1 MPITGWIA
9 ILVLILMGYLL
20 IKQYETRLVL
30 FGGGFLLCC
39 LALDPMVYIINL
51 FPRIQ

>member
-20 IKQYETRLVL
+20 IKTIRNSSSPF
-30 FGGGFLLCC
+30 FGG
-39 LALDPMVYIINL
+39 AASSSAA
-51 FPRIQ
+51 